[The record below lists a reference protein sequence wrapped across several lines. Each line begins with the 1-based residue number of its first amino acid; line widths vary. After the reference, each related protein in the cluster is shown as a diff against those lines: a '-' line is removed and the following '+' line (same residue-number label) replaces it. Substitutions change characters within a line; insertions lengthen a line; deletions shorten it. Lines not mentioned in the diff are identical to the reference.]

1 MRTIPATIAL
11 AAVNAIV
18 FLLMFAQQPGD
29 WTARFLFDW
38 GGNLGRFTLNGEE
51 WRLLTAMFLHGS
63 FMHIAG
69 NLVCL
74 LVWGSITEA
83 ILGTPRFVLT
93 YFACGLLASL
103 ASASLN
109 PNVVSV
115 GASGAIAGLLGSM
128 VVMWLKGDA
137 RISAQN
143 VLTNIALNVVISLHP
158 SVDWVGHIAG
168 FTAGIVLATV
178 LFPVSFVQK
187 ALPEPPPDAPE
198 MAALGRPTIPISFQ
212 EPMDF
217 PHGSVVYRA
226 RDRLVAVLPDLTL
239 IADHQA
245 GALMFATAADYR
257 DTMNDRDQWPV
268 VKEFR

>member
-18 FLLMFAQQPGD
+18 FFSMLAQQPGD
-29 WTARFLFDW
+29 WTARFLFEW

-51 WRLLTAMFLHGS
+51 WRLLTAIFLHGG

-69 NLVCL
+69 NLLCL
-74 LVWGSITEA
+74 LVWGSITETM
-83 ILGTPRFVLT
+83 LGTVRFVLT

-143 VLTNIALNVVISLHP
+143 IFSNIALNVVISLHP
-158 SVDWVGHIAG
+158 SVDWVGHLAG
-168 FTAGIVLATV
+168 FGAGLGLATV
-178 LFPVSFVQK
+178 LFPASFVQK
-187 ALPEPPPDAPE
+187 SLPEQPDAVPE
-198 MAALGRPTIPISFQ
+198 TAALGRPTIPVSFQ

-217 PHGSVVYRA
+217 PRGSVVYRA
-226 RDRLVAVLPDLTL
+226 RDRLVAVLPDFTL
-239 IADHQA
+239 VADHPA
-245 GALMFATAADYR
+245 GALLFATAVDYR
-257 DTMNDRDQWPV
+257 DTMNDRDQWPLV
-268 VKEFR
+268 REFR